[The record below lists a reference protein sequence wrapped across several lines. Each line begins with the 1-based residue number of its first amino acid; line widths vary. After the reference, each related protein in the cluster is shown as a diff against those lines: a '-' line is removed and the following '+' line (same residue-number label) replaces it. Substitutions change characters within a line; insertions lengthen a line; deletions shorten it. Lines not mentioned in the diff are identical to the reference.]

1 MDDYISTLENIIEN
15 SGRGLIYIDEKGI
28 IRAYSRL
35 ARKAT
40 GIILESDNVHQ
51 GGVIADGDVV
61 IIADN
66 EIGNDDDL
74 NLTDLEYIGISDKDI
89 KLGDSLLAVGTY
101 SRDTCPLICL
111 ILAG

>member
-1 MDDYISTLENIIEN
+1 MEDYIGTLENIIEN

-35 ARKAT
+35 ARKVT
-40 GIILESDNVHQ
+40 GIINESDKVHE
-51 GGVIADGDVV
+51 GGVIENGDIV

-74 NLTDLEYIGISDKDI
+74 KIKDLECIGINDKDI
-89 KLGDSLLAVGTY
+89 KKGDALLAIGYY
-101 SRDTCPLICL
+101 SENGLS
-111 ILAG
+111 G